1 MARPEAAIVHTFL
14 CAVGTIRGTLVY
26 RVEPTRGPQHRLS
39 APLGHSDVIF
49 VAYGRIYYL
58 EGKSGTGRQR
68 PEQSKFQQA
77 AEEAG
82 AVYLILRDAR
92 ACCLELAALVGG
104 EVGAALLKAAESL
117 AE

>member
-1 MARPEAAIVHTFL
+1 MRVEAKIVHAFL
-14 CAVGTIRGTLVY
+14 CAVGCIPGTLAY
-26 RVEPTRGPQHRLS
+26 RVEPIRGPQHQLS
-39 APLGHSDVIF
+39 VPIGHSDLNF
-49 VAYGRIYYL
+49 VAYGRIYFI

-68 PEQSKFQQA
+68 PEQSRFQQA

-82 AVYLILRDAR
+82 AVYIIMRDAR